1 MSRDIEDRLRAAY
14 AARADTVTESS
25 LRVAEPPSD
34 EIQPIGDV
42 IDISTARRRW
52 ITPALAAAAVAALA
66 IGTSIALTVRSDH
79 HHAPPAVTPSTIAP
93 TLPSPVPSPSVPHQS
108 PTTGAPTSPAPT
120 SPAPTASATTSATLP
135 APPAP
140 APAYEFGY
148 QPLWPF
154 ANLASAR
161 AWQAAHR
168 STGVQPWH
176 ADPSQTALSFTQG
189 YLGLTEINLVTSTR
203 VTSEGAYVGVGYR
216 DPNGAAHTSA
226 VLFLVRFGPDADSPW
241 EVVGSDDTTFSLEQP
256 AYGSQVQSPMLV
268 GGHITGVDEN
278 IRVAVRSLG
287 SSSPVGG
294 SCCQPAGGN
303 GTAWAMSVPFSA
315 PAGTVLTIVA
325 TTGGHLQTVERFAI
339 MGVHA

>member
-25 LRVAEPPSD
+25 LRLAEPPND

-66 IGTSIALTVRSDH
+66 IGASIALTVRSDH
-79 HHAPPAVTPSTIAP
+79 HHAAPAVTPSTIAP
-93 TLPSPVPSPSVPHQS
+93 TAPSPVPSPPPSGPYQS
-108 PTTGAPTSPAPT
+108 PSTGAPTSPAP
-120 SPAPTASATTSATLP
+120 SVSATTPTPP
-135 APPAP
+135 AAP

-154 ANLASAR
+154 ADLASAQ

-168 STGVQPWH
+168 SGGVQPWH
-176 ADPSQTALSFTQG
+176 ADPAQTALSFTQG
-189 YLGLTEINLVTSTR
+189 YLGLTEINRVTSTR

-216 DPNGAAHTSA
+216 DLNGGMHTSA

-256 AYGSQVQSPMLV
+256 AYGSTVQSPMLV

-278 IRVAVRSLG
+278 IRVTVRSLG
-287 SSSPVGG
+287 SSAPVGG

-315 PAGTVLTIVA
+315 PPGTVLTIVA

-339 MGVHA
+339 QGVHT

>member
-1 MSRDIEDRLRAAY
+1 MSRDIDDRLRAAY
-14 AARADTVTESS
+14 AARADAVTESS
-25 LRVAEPPSD
+25 LRLAEPPTD

-42 IDISTARRRW
+42 IDISSARRRW

-79 HHAPPAVTPSTIAP
+79 HHASPAVTPSTIAP

-108 PTTGAPTSPAPT
+108 PTTGAAT
-120 SPAPTASATTSATLP
+120 SPAPTASATTSAR
-135 APPAP
+135 PAP

-154 ANLASAR
+154 GNLASAQ
-161 AWQAAHR
+161 AWQVAHR
-168 STGVQPWH
+168 SSGVQPWH

-216 DPNGAAHTSA
+216 DPNGAMHTSA

-256 AYGSQVQSPMLV
+256 AYGSQVTSPMLV

-278 IRVAVRSLG
+278 IRITVRSLA
-287 SSSPVGG
+287 SPSPVGG

-315 PAGTVLTIVA
+315 PAGQVLTIVA
-325 TTGGHLQTVERFAI
+325 TTGGHLQTIERFAI
-339 MGVHA
+339 QGVHT

>member
-25 LRVAEPPSD
+25 LRLAEPPSD

-79 HHAPPAVTPSTIAP
+79 HHASPAVTPSTITP
-93 TLPSPVPSPSVPHQS
+93 TLPSPAPSPSVPHQS

-120 SPAPTASATTSATLP
+120 ARPRRLRRCQRRRL
-135 APPAP
+135 P

-154 ANLASAR
+154 ANLASAQ
-161 AWQAAHR
+161 AWQVAHR
-168 STGVQPWH
+168 SSGVQPWH

-268 GGHITGVDEN
+268 GGHITGVGREHSGHGAQPRQL
-278 IRVAVRSLG
+278 IA
-287 SSSPVGG
+287 PVGG

-315 PAGTVLTIVA
+315 SAGQVLTIVA

-339 MGVHA
+339 QGVHA

>member
-1 MSRDIEDRLRAAY
+1 
-14 AARADTVTESS
+14 
-25 LRVAEPPSD
+25 
-34 EIQPIGDV
+34 
-42 IDISTARRRW
+42 
-52 ITPALAAAAVAALA
+52 
-66 IGTSIALTVRSDH
+66 
-79 HHAPPAVTPSTIAP
+79 
-93 TLPSPVPSPSVPHQS
+93 
-108 PTTGAPTSPAPT
+108 
-120 SPAPTASATTSATLP
+120 
-135 APPAP
+135 
-140 APAYEFGY
+140 
-148 QPLWPF
+148 
-154 ANLASAR
+154 
-161 AWQAAHR
+161 
-168 STGVQPWH
+168 
-176 ADPSQTALSFTQG
+176 
-189 YLGLTEINLVTSTR
+189 

-216 DPNGAAHTSA
+216 DPNRAAHTSA

-339 MGVHA
+339 QGVHT

>member
-1 MSRDIEDRLRAAY
+1 MSRDIEDQLRAAY
-14 AARADTVTESS
+14 AARADAVTESS
-25 LRVAEPPSD
+25 LRLAEPPSD

-66 IGTSIALTVRSDH
+66 IGASIALTVRSEH
-79 HHAPPAVTPSTIAP
+79 HHAAPAVTPSTIAP
-93 TLPSPVPSPSVPHQS
+93 TPPSLVPSPSVPQQS
-108 PTTGAPTSPAPT
+108 PTTGASTSPG
-120 SPAPTASATTSATLP
+120 PTASATTPTPP
-135 APPAP
+135 AAP

-154 ANLASAR
+154 ADLASAQ
-161 AWQAAHR
+161 AWQAANR
-168 STGVQPWH
+168 SGGHQPWH
-176 ADPSQTALSFTQG
+176 GDAGQTALSFTQG

-203 VTSEGAYVGVGYR
+203 ATADGTYVGVGYR
-216 DPNGAAHTSA
+216 NPNGAAQTAA

-268 GGHITGVDEN
+268 GGHITGSDEN
-278 IRVAVRSLG
+278 IRVTVRSLG
-287 SSSPVGG
+287 STAPVGG

-315 PAGTVLTIVA
+315 SAGQVLTIVA

-339 MGVHA
+339 QGVHT

>member
-1 MSRDIEDRLRAAY
+1 MSRDLEDRLRAAY
-14 AARADTVTESS
+14 AARTDAVTESS
-25 LRVAEPPSD
+25 LRLAEPPSD

-66 IGTSIALTVRSDH
+66 IGASIALTVRSEH
-79 HHAPPAVTPSTIAP
+79 HHAAPAVTPSTISP

-108 PTTGAPTSPAPT
+108 PTTGAPSSPAP
-120 SPAPTASATTSATLP
+120 SASATTPTPP
-135 APPAP
+135 AAPAP

-154 ANLASAR
+154 ANLASAQ

-168 STGVQPWH
+168 SSGVQPWH
-176 ADPSQTALSFTQG
+176 ADPAQTALSFTQG
-189 YLGLTEINLVTSTR
+189 YLGLTEINRVTSTR

-216 DPNGAAHTSA
+216 DLNGGTHTSA

-256 AYGSQVQSPMLV
+256 AYGSTVQSPMLV
-268 GGHITGVDEN
+268 GGHITGSDEN
-278 IRVAVRSLG
+278 IRVTVRSLAG
-287 SSSPVGG
+287 TAPVGG

-315 PAGTVLTIVA
+315 SAGQVLTIVA
-325 TTGGHLQTVERFAI
+325 TTGGHLQTVERFASQ
-339 MGVHA
+339 GVHT

>member
-1 MSRDIEDRLRAAY
+1 M
-14 AARADTVTESS
+14 
-25 LRVAEPPSD
+25 
-34 EIQPIGDV
+34 
-42 IDISTARRRW
+42 
-52 ITPALAAAAVAALA
+52 
-66 IGTSIALTVRSDH
+66 
-79 HHAPPAVTPSTIAP
+79 
-93 TLPSPVPSPSVPHQS
+93 PHQS

-120 SPAPTASATTSATLP
+120 RQRRPSATTSATPP

-154 ANLASAR
+154 ANLASAQ

-168 STGVQPWH
+168 SNGVQPWH

-216 DPNGAAHTSA
+216 DLERGTHTSA

-278 IRVAVRSLG
+278 IRVTVRSLG
-287 SSSPVGG
+287 SPSPVGG
-294 SCCQPAGGN
+294 SCCQPAGG
-303 GTAWAMSVPFSA
+303 MA
-315 PAGTVLTIVA
+315 PRGRCRFRSPHPRDQVLTIVA

-339 MGVHA
+339 QGVHT

>member
-25 LRVAEPPSD
+25 LRLAEPPSD

-66 IGTSIALTVRSDH
+66 IGASIALTVRSDH
-79 HHAPPAVTPSTIAP
+79 HHAAPAVTPSTIAP
-93 TLPSPVPSPSVPHQS
+93 TPPSPVPSPSVPHQS
-108 PTTGAPTSPAPT
+108 PTTGAPTSPAP
-120 SPAPTASATTSATLP
+120 SASATTPTPP
-135 APPAP
+135 AAP

-154 ANLASAR
+154 ANLASAQ

-168 STGVQPWH
+168 SSGVQPWH
-176 ADPSQTALSFTQG
+176 ADPAQTALSFTQG
-189 YLGLTEINLVTSTR
+189 YLGLTEINRVTSTR
-203 VTSEGAYVGVGYR
+203 VTSDGAYVGVGYR
-216 DPNGAAHTSA
+216 DLNGGTHTSA

-256 AYGSQVQSPMLV
+256 AYGSTVQSPMLV

-287 SSSPVGG
+287 SSAPVGG

-325 TTGGHLQTVERFAI
+325 TTGGHLQTIERFAI
-339 MGVHA
+339 MGVHT

>member
-79 HHAPPAVTPSTIAP
+79 HHASPAVTPSTIAP
-93 TLPSPVPSPSVPHQS
+93 TLPSPSVPHQS
-108 PTTGAPTSPAPT
+108 PTTGAPASPAPT

-140 APAYEFGY
+140 AYEFGY

-154 ANLASAR
+154 ANLASAQ

-168 STGVQPWH
+168 SSGVQPWH

-203 VTSEGAYVGVGYR
+203 VTSQGAYVGVGYR

-278 IRVAVRSLG
+278 IRIAVRSLG

-339 MGVHA
+339 QGVHT

>member
-14 AARADTVTESS
+14 AARADNVTESS
-25 LRVAEPPSD
+25 LRLADPPSD

-79 HHAPPAVTPSTIAP
+79 HHASPAVTPSTIAP
-93 TLPSPVPSPSVPHQS
+93 TLPSPSVPYQS
-108 PTTGAPTSPAPT
+108 PTTGAPT
-120 SPAPTASATTSATLP
+120 SPAPTASATTSAT
-135 APPAP
+135 PPP

-154 ANLASAR
+154 ANLASAQ

-168 STGVQPWH
+168 SSGVQPWH
-176 ADPSQTALSFTQG
+176 ADPDQTALSFTQG

-216 DPNGAAHTSA
+216 DPNRAAHTSA

-278 IRVAVRSLG
+278 IRVTVRSLG

-315 PAGTVLTIVA
+315 PAGTTLTIVA

-339 MGVHA
+339 MGVHT

>member
-14 AARADTVTESS
+14 AARADAVTESS
-25 LRVAEPPSD
+25 LRLAEPPSD

-42 IDISTARRRW
+42 VDISTARRRW

-66 IGTSIALTVRSDH
+66 IGASIALTVRSEH
-79 HHAPPAVTPSTIAP
+79 HHAAPAVTPSTIAP

-108 PTTGAPTSPAPT
+108 PTTGAPSSPAP
-120 SPAPTASATTSATLP
+120 SASATTPTPP
-135 APPAP
+135 AAPAP

-154 ANLASAR
+154 ANLASAQ

-168 STGVQPWH
+168 SNGVQPWH
-176 ADPSQTALSFTQG
+176 ADPAQTALSFTQG
-189 YLGLTEINLVTSTR
+189 YLGLTEINRVTSTR

-216 DPNGAAHTSA
+216 DLNGGTHTSA

-256 AYGSQVQSPMLV
+256 AYGSTVQSPMLV
-268 GGHITGVDEN
+268 GGHITGSDEN
-278 IRVAVRSLG
+278 IRVTVRSLA
-287 SSSPVGG
+287 SAAAVGG

-315 PAGTVLTIVA
+315 PPGTVLTIVA
-325 TTGGHLQTVERFAI
+325 TTGGHLQTVER
-339 MGVHA
+339 

>member
-1 MSRDIEDRLRAAY
+1 MSRDTEDRLRAAY

-25 LRVAEPPSD
+25 LRLAEPPSD

-52 ITPALAAAAVAALA
+52 ITPALAAAVVAALA

-79 HHAPPAVTPSTIAP
+79 HHAAPAVTPSTITP
-93 TLPSPVPSPSVPHQS
+93 THPSPVPSPSVPHQS
-108 PTTGAPTSPAPT
+108 PTTGGPTSPAP
-120 SPAPTASATTSATLP
+120 SGSATTPTPP
-135 APPAP
+135 AAP

-154 ANLASAR
+154 ANLASAQ

-168 STGVQPWH
+168 SSGVQPWH
-176 ADPSQTALSFTQG
+176 ADPAQTALSFTQG
-189 YLGLTEINLVTSTR
+189 YLGLTEINRVTSTR
-203 VTSEGAYVGVGYR
+203 VTSDGAYVGVGYR
-216 DPNGAAHTSA
+216 APNGGTDTSA

-256 AYGSQVQSPMLV
+256 AYGSTVQSPMLA
-268 GGHITGVDEN
+268 GGHITGSDEN
-278 IRVAVRSLG
+278 IRVTVRSLA
-287 SSSPVGG
+287 STAPVGG
-294 SCCQPAGGN
+294 ACCQPAGGN
-303 GTAWAMSVPFSA
+303 GTAWAMSVPFFSA

>member
-1 MSRDIEDRLRAAY
+1 MSRDLEDRLRAAY
-14 AARADTVTESS
+14 AARTDAVTESS
-25 LRVAEPPSD
+25 LRLAEPPSD

-66 IGTSIALTVRSDH
+66 IGASIALTVRSEH
-79 HHAPPAVTPSTIAP
+79 HHAAPAVTPSTISP

-108 PTTGAPTSPAPT
+108 PTTGAPSSPAP
-120 SPAPTASATTSATLP
+120 SASATTPT
-135 APPAP
+135 PPAAPVP

-154 ANLASAR
+154 ANLASAQ

-168 STGVQPWH
+168 SNGVQPWH
-176 ADPSQTALSFTQG
+176 ADPAQTALSFTQG
-189 YLGLTEINLVTSTR
+189 YLGLTEINRVTSTR

-216 DPNGAAHTSA
+216 DLNGGTHTSA

-256 AYGSQVQSPMLV
+256 AYGSTVQSPMLV
-268 GGHITGVDEN
+268 GGHITGSDEN
-278 IRVAVRSLG
+278 IRVTVRSLAG
-287 SSSPVGG
+287 TAPVGG

-315 PAGTVLTIVA
+315 SAGQVLTIVA

-339 MGVHA
+339 QGVHA